1 MESQEAPEEARFL
14 SLRLREKADLVC
26 VLILCD
32 RISDK
37 TIAGERKLLRQWCE
51 MFLPDRI
58 DLYDMVYEGR
68 FDRLIA
74 QFRSFIPS
82 SGTRR

>member
-1 MESQEAPEEARFL
+1 MGEFQEVWREERLL

-51 MFLPDRI
+51 KFLSDRI
-58 DLYDMVYEGR
+58 DLYDMVYEAR

-74 QFRSFIPS
+74 QFRDPK
-82 SGTRR
+82 

>member
-1 MESQEAPEEARFL
+1 MGEFQEVWSEERLL

-32 RISDK
+32 RISNK

-51 MFLPDRI
+51 KFLSDRI
-58 DLYDMVYEGR
+58 DLYDMVYEAR

-74 QFRSFIPS
+74 QFRDPK
-82 SGTRR
+82 

>member
-1 MESQEAPEEARFL
+1 MEEFQEVWSEARLL

-51 MFLPDRI
+51 KFLSDRI
-58 DLYDMVYEGR
+58 DLYDMVYEAR

-74 QFRSFIPS
+74 QFRDQE
-82 SGTRR
+82 

>member
-1 MESQEAPEEARFL
+1 MGEFQEVWSEERLL

-32 RISDK
+32 RISNK

-51 MFLPDRI
+51 KFLSDRI
-58 DLYDMVYEGR
+58 DLYDMVYEAR

-74 QFRSFIPS
+74 QFRDQK
-82 SGTRR
+82 

>member
-1 MESQEAPEEARFL
+1 MGESQEVLSEERLL

-37 TIAGERKLLRQWCE
+37 AIAGERKLLRQWCE
-51 MFLPDRI
+51 KFLSDRI
-58 DLYDMVYEGR
+58 DLYDMVYEAR

-74 QFRSFIPS
+74 QFRDPK
-82 SGTRR
+82 